1 MNAEPRLVGTVAAR
15 SVIVRVLTAV
25 IFLYRSAS
33 ANRRPACRFVPSCS
47 EYAEEALA
55 RYGARTGLALAARR
69 LLRCRPGGPFG
80 FDPVP
85 DDPVLGDLVPDGT
98 PPRRRSPSKPPMGK
112 DTQP

>member
-1 MNAEPRLVGTVAAR
+1 MNAEPGLVGTVAAR

-25 IFLYRSAS
+25 IVLYRSAS
-33 ANRRPACRFVPSCS
+33 ANRRPACRFIPSCS

-85 DDPVLGDLVPDGT
+85 DDPVPDGT
-98 PPRRRSPSKPPMGK
+98 PTPRRRSPSKPPMGK